1 MTSIEKDCFLL
12 NLCTGG
18 RACQTLR
25 VHPSSVSGTS
35 SHKLRNACRNV
46 CNDARPFDVDASC
59 TQPAHFTSAWQI
71 SEDID
76 FFTKPTWK
84 LPKADLLQNDV
95 YRLNICRWIPGTV
108 DLIKK
113 GRAKESHRSHV
124 KQREATHLEGDQGG
138 YTLGRYIH

>member
-108 DLIKK
+108 DFINEAVPKKAIEVMSNSEKRHIKK
-113 GRAKESHRSHV
+113 GIKA
-124 KQREATHLEGDQGG
+124 A
-138 YTLGRYIH
+138 IP